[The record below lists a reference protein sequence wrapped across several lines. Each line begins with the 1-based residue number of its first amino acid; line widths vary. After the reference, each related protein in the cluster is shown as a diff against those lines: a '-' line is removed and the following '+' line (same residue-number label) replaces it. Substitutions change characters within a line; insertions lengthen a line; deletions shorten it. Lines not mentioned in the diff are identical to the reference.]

1 MVGPTEQTPLV
12 KGDPHGD
19 HLVDRMLGREVV
31 AADDLPAA
39 PIDDEI
45 DPARPVGRRRL
56 GRPPSLPLR
65 RRGEDDR
72 GVELQRRD
80 GGSDDINRS
89 KVGSCEL
96 HPGTP
101 SSPATMTAM
110 SSMLAPPGGAAGPG
124 RFAPPAVVG
133 PPLTGDR
140 GARHAPRGFE
150 RIPPELGPREATEE
164 ERERDERN
172 PHPRHRMH
180 VAPEQ
185 PPAAVEPWPDHTRQP
200 SPLSRPPEHEP
211 GEHHHDR
218 PAGGKLDEIRA
229 TVAHQQLPVKAED
242 LLHEAVAFTD
252 AAENRQ

>member
-1 MVGPTEQTPLV
+1 M

-72 GVELQRRD
+72 GIQPQWRD
-80 GGSDDINRS
+80 RCRHDIDRGE
-89 KVGSCEL
+89 VGRAQL
-96 HPGTP
+96 HRGRP
-101 SSPATMTAM
+101 SPAATMTGM
-110 SSMLAPPGGAAGPG
+110 PSMLAPPGGAAGPG
-124 RFAPPAVVG
+124 HFTPPAVVG

-185 PPAAVEPWPDHTRQP
+185 PPAAVEPWPDHAR
-200 SPLSRPPEHEP
+200 
-211 GEHHHDR
+211 
-218 PAGGKLDEIRA
+218 
-229 TVAHQQLPVKAED
+229 
-242 LLHEAVAFTD
+242 
-252 AAENRQ
+252 